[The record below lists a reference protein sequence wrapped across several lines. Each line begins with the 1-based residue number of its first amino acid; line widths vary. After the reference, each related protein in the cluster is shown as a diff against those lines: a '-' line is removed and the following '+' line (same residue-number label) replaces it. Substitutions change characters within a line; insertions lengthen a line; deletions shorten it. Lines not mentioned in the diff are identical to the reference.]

1 MSRRILVVED
11 NDDIALVVKTTLTM
25 RDYEVDTASDGR
37 AGLKMAQSG
46 RYDLMVLDVILPELD
61 GYEVLRRVKA
71 DPATADLPIALF
83 SAHVSEQ
90 DRIEALEAG
99 ASAVLVKP
107 FHPGSFL
114 AEIRAILA
122 DE

>member
-71 DPATADLPIALF
+71 DPATVDLPIALF

-90 DRIEALEAG
+90 DRIDALEAG

-107 FHPGSFL
+107 FDPRSFL